1 MKVQLSIIINI
12 IKHFI
17 MANLLHSG
25 DLNTLKLGQTLLT
38 RFRKI
43 EGGFVQMELAEV
55 KEGSR
60 GLSAAFVFNQS
71 DNRFSRNSA
80 RRAWQPATP
89 SDIEKTLGISV
100 GDAEGWEMDDMGN
113 EILTVNVLN
122 PVASFEGQEFPL
134 RVQIIETT
142 EPTDWQRANLN
153 SAAKR
158 KGKDGDFIL
167 HNGDY
172 IFTRSSIVFSDPV
185 DVYLQADTA
194 PVLNSTIEK
203 VDTATGEIL
212 N

>member
-1 MKVQLSIIINI
+1 
-12 IKHFI
+12 

-89 SDIEKTLGISV
+89 ADVQSALGISV
-100 GDAEGWEMDDMGN
+100 GDDQAWEMDDMGN
-113 EILTVNVLN
+113 EILNVSILN

-134 RVQIIETT
+134 RVQIVETT
-142 EPTDWQRANLN
+142 EPTEWQRANIN
-153 SAAKR
+153 STAKR
-158 KGKDGDFIL
+158 KGRDGEFIL
-167 HNGDY
+167 HNGEY
-172 IFTRSSIVFSDPV
+172 IFTRSSIVFNEPV
-185 DVYLQADTA
+185 DVYLKADTA
-194 PVLNSTIEK
+194 PVQSPTIQK
-203 VDTATGEIL
+203 VDVATGEIV

>member
-1 MKVQLSIIINI
+1 
-12 IKHFI
+12 

-89 SDIEKTLGISV
+89 ADVQSALGISV

-113 EILTVNVLN
+113 EILVVNILN

-134 RVQIIETT
+134 RVQIVEPT
-142 EPTDWQRANLN
+142 EPTEWQRANIN
-153 SAAKR
+153 TAAKR
-158 KGKDGDFIL
+158 KGKDGEFIL
-167 HNGDY
+167 HNGEY
-172 IFTRSSIVFSDPV
+172 IFTRSSIVFNEPV
-185 DVYLQADTA
+185 DMYLDADTA
-194 PVLNSTIEK
+194 PVQKPTIQK
-203 VDTATGEIL
+203 VDVATGEIV

>member
-1 MKVQLSIIINI
+1 
-12 IKHFI
+12 

-89 SDIEKTLGISV
+89 ADIESTLGISV
-100 GDAEGWEMDDMGN
+100 GDDQAWEMDETGN
-113 EILTVNVLN
+113 EILTVNILN
-122 PVASFEGQEFPL
+122 PVANYEGQEFPL

-142 EPTDWQRANLN
+142 EPTDWQAANVQ
-153 SAAKR
+153 SSAKR
-158 KGKDGDFIL
+158 KGKGGDFIL

-172 IFTRSSIVFSDPV
+172 IFTRSSIIFNEPADVFLD
-185 DVYLQADTA
+185 ADTA
-194 PVLNSTIEK
+194 ETKRPVIER
-203 VDTATGEIL
+203 VDVATGEIMS
-212 N
+212 

>member
-1 MKVQLSIIINI
+1 
-12 IKHFI
+12 

-89 SDIEKTLGISV
+89 ADVESTLGLSV
-100 GDAEGWEMDDMGN
+100 GDDQAWEMDETGN
-113 EILTVNVLN
+113 EILTVNILN
-122 PVASFEGQEFPL
+122 PVANYEGQEFPL

-142 EPTDWQRANLN
+142 EPTDWQAANVQ
-153 SAAKR
+153 SSAKR
-158 KGKDGDFIL
+158 KGKGGDFIL

-172 IFTRSSIVFSDPV
+172 IFTRSSIIFNEPV
-185 DVYLQADTA
+185 DVFLDADTA
-194 PVLNSTIEK
+194 ETKKPVIER
-203 VDTATGEIL
+203 VDVATGEIMS
-212 N
+212 

>member
-1 MKVQLSIIINI
+1 
-12 IKHFI
+12 

-25 DLNTLKLGQTLLT
+25 DLTTLKLGQTLLT

-89 SDIEKTLGISV
+89 ADVQSALGISV
-100 GDAEGWEMDDMGN
+100 GDDQAWEMDDMGN
-113 EILTVNVLN
+113 EILNVSILN

-134 RVQIIETT
+134 RVQIVETT
-142 EPTDWQRANLN
+142 EPTEWQRANIN
-153 SAAKR
+153 TAAKR
-158 KGKDGDFIL
+158 KGKDGEFIL
-167 HNGDY
+167 HNGEY
-172 IFTRSSIVFSDPV
+172 IFTRSSIVFNEPV
-185 DVYLQADTA
+185 DMYLDADTA
-194 PVLNSTIEK
+194 PVQKPTIQK
-203 VDTATGEIL
+203 VDVATGEIV

>member
-1 MKVQLSIIINI
+1 
-12 IKHFI
+12 

-89 SDIEKTLGISV
+89 NDIESTLGISV
-100 GDAEGWEMDDMGN
+100 GDDQAWEMDDMGN
-113 EILTVNVLN
+113 EILTVNILN

-134 RVQIIETT
+134 RVQIVETT

-153 SAAKR
+153 TSAKR

-167 HNGDY
+167 HNGEY
-172 IFTRSSIVFSDPV
+172 IFTRSAIVFNQPV
-185 DVYLQADTA
+185 DVYLTADTA
-194 PVLNSTIEK
+194 PVQTPTIEK
-203 VDTATGEIL
+203 VDVATGEIL

>member
-1 MKVQLSIIINI
+1 
-12 IKHFI
+12 

-89 SDIEKTLGISV
+89 ADVQSALGISV
-100 GDAEGWEMDDMGN
+100 GDDQAWEMDEMGN
-113 EILTVNVLN
+113 ETLTVNILN
-122 PVASFEGQEFPL
+122 PTATYEGQEFNL
-134 RVQIIETT
+134 RVQIVETT
-142 EPTDWQRANLN
+142 EPTDWQRANIN
-153 SAAKR
+153 TAAKR
-158 KGKDGDFIL
+158 KGRDGEFIL
-167 HNGDY
+167 HDGEY
-172 IFTRSSIVFSDPV
+172 IFTRSSIVFNEPV
-185 DVYLQADTA
+185 DVYLEADTA
-194 PVLNSTIEK
+194 PVTKAVIEK

-212 N
+212 S

>member
-1 MKVQLSIIINI
+1 
-12 IKHFI
+12 

-89 SDIEKTLGISV
+89 ADVQSALGISV
-100 GDAEGWEMDDMGN
+100 GDDQAWEMDDMGN
-113 EILTVNVLN
+113 EILNVSILN

-134 RVQIIETT
+134 RVQIVETT
-142 EPTDWQRANLN
+142 EPTEWQRANIN
-153 SAAKR
+153 STAKR
-158 KGKDGDFIL
+158 KGRDGEFIL
-167 HNGDY
+167 HNGEY
-172 IFTRSSIVFSDPV
+172 IFTRSSIVFNEPV
-185 DVYLQADTA
+185 DMYLDADTA
-194 PVLNSTIEK
+194 PVQKPTIQK
-203 VDTATGEIL
+203 VDVATGEIV

>member
-1 MKVQLSIIINI
+1 
-12 IKHFI
+12 

-89 SDIEKTLGISV
+89 ADVQSALGISV
-100 GDAEGWEMDDMGN
+100 GDDQAWEMDEMGN
-113 EILTVNVLN
+113 EILVVNILN

-134 RVQIIETT
+134 RVQIVETT
-142 EPTDWQRANLN
+142 EPTEWQRANIN
-153 SAAKR
+153 STAKR
-158 KGKDGDFIL
+158 KGRDGEFIL
-167 HNGDY
+167 HNGEY
-172 IFTRSSIVFSDPV
+172 IFTRSSIVFNEPV
-185 DVYLQADTA
+185 DVYLKADTA
-194 PVLNSTIEK
+194 PVQSPTIQK
-203 VDTATGEIL
+203 VDVATGEIV

>member
-1 MKVQLSIIINI
+1 
-12 IKHFI
+12 

-89 SDIEKTLGISV
+89 ADVELTLGLSV
-100 GDAEGWEMDDMGN
+100 GDDQAWEMDETGN
-113 EILTVNVLN
+113 EILTVNILN
-122 PVASFEGQEFPL
+122 PVATFEGQEFPL

-142 EPTDWQRANLN
+142 EPTDWQAANVQ
-153 SAAKR
+153 SSAKR
-158 KGKDGDFIL
+158 KGKGGDFIL
-167 HNGDY
+167 HNGEY
-172 IFTRSSIVFSDPV
+172 IFTRSSVIFNEPIDVF
-185 DVYLQADTA
+185 LTADTA
-194 PVLNSTIEK
+194 PVQKATVQR
-203 VDTATGEIL
+203 VDVATGEIMS
-212 N
+212 

>member
-1 MKVQLSIIINI
+1 
-12 IKHFI
+12 

-89 SDIEKTLGISV
+89 ADVQSALGISV
-100 GDAEGWEMDDMGN
+100 GDDQAWELDEMGN
-113 EILTVNVLN
+113 ETLTVNILN
-122 PVASFEGQEFPL
+122 PTATYEGQEFNL
-134 RVQIIETT
+134 RVQIVETT
-142 EPTDWQRANLN
+142 EPTDWQRANIN
-153 SAAKR
+153 TAAKR
-158 KGKDGDFIL
+158 KGRDGEFVL
-167 HNGDY
+167 HNGEY
-172 IFTRSSIVFSDPV
+172 IFTRSNIVFNEPV
-185 DVYLQADTA
+185 DVYLKADTE
-194 PVLNSTIEK
+194 PVKDDVVQK
-203 VDTATGEIL
+203 VDVATGEIIS
-212 N
+212 

>member
-1 MKVQLSIIINI
+1 
-12 IKHFI
+12 

-89 SDIEKTLGISV
+89 ADVQSALGISV
-100 GDAEGWEMDDMGN
+100 GDDQAWEMDDMGN
-113 EILTVNVLN
+113 EILVVNILN

-134 RVQIIETT
+134 RVQIVETT
-142 EPTDWQRANLN
+142 EPTEWQRANIN
-153 SAAKR
+153 STAKR
-158 KGKDGDFIL
+158 KGRDGEFIL
-167 HNGDY
+167 HNGEY
-172 IFTRSSIVFSDPV
+172 IFTRSSIVFNEPV
-185 DVYLQADTA
+185 DVY
-194 PVLNSTIEK
+194 PTIQK
-203 VDTATGEIL
+203 VDVATGEIV

>member
-1 MKVQLSIIINI
+1 
-12 IKHFI
+12 

-89 SDIEKTLGISV
+89 SDVESALGISV
-100 GDAEGWEMDDMGN
+100 GDDQAWEMDDMGN
-113 EILTVNVLN
+113 EILNVSILN

-134 RVQIIETT
+134 RVQIVETT
-142 EPTDWQRANLN
+142 EPTEWQRANIN
-153 SAAKR
+153 STAKR
-158 KGKDGDFIL
+158 KGRDGEFIL
-167 HNGDY
+167 HNGEY
-172 IFTRSSIVFSDPV
+172 IFTRSSIVFNEPV
-185 DVYLQADTA
+185 DMYLDADTA
-194 PVLNSTIEK
+194 PVQKPTIQK
-203 VDTATGEIL
+203 VDVATGEIV

>member
-1 MKVQLSIIINI
+1 
-12 IKHFI
+12 

-89 SDIEKTLGISV
+89 ADVEMTLGISV
-100 GDAEGWEMDDMGN
+100 GDDQAWEMYETGN
-113 EILTVNVLN
+113 EILTVNILN
-122 PVASFEGQEFPL
+122 PVANYEGQEFPL

-142 EPTDWQRANLN
+142 EPTDWQAANVQ
-153 SAAKR
+153 SSAKR
-158 KGKDGDFIL
+158 KGKGGDFIL

-172 IFTRSSIVFSDPV
+172 IFTRSSIIFNEPV
-185 DVYLQADTA
+185 DVFLDADTA
-194 PVLNSTIEK
+194 ETKKPVIER
-203 VDTATGEIL
+203 VDVATGEIMS
-212 N
+212 

>member
-1 MKVQLSIIINI
+1 
-12 IKHFI
+12 

-89 SDIEKTLGISV
+89 ADVQSALGISV
-100 GDAEGWEMDDMGN
+100 GDDQAWEMDDMGN
-113 EILTVNVLN
+113 EILVVNVLN
-122 PVASFEGQEFPL
+122 PIASFEGQEFPL
-134 RVQIIETT
+134 RVQIVETT
-142 EPTDWQRANLN
+142 EPTEWQRANIN
-153 SAAKR
+153 TTAKR
-158 KGKDGDFIL
+158 KGRDGEFIL
-167 HNGDY
+167 HNGEY
-172 IFTRSSIVFSDPV
+172 IFTRSSIVFNEPV
-185 DVYLQADTA
+185 DVYLKADTA
-194 PVLNSTIEK
+194 PVQSPTIQK
-203 VDTATGEIL
+203 VDVATGEIV

>member
-1 MKVQLSIIINI
+1 
-12 IKHFI
+12 

-38 RFRKI
+38 RFKKI

-89 SDIEKTLGISV
+89 ADVQSALGISV
-100 GDAEGWEMDDMGN
+100 GDDQAWEMDEMGN
-113 EILTVNVLN
+113 EILTVNILN
-122 PVASFEGQEFPL
+122 PVASFEGQDYPL
-134 RVQIIETT
+134 RVQIVETT
-142 EPTDWQRANLN
+142 EPTDWQRANIN
-153 SAAKR
+153 TAAKR
-158 KGKDGDFIL
+158 KGRDGEFIL
-167 HNGDY
+167 HDGEY
-172 IFTRSSIVFSDPV
+172 IFTRSSIVFNEPV
-185 DVYLQADTA
+185 DVYLEADTA
-194 PVLNSTIEK
+194 PVTKAVIEK

-212 N
+212 S

>member
-1 MKVQLSIIINI
+1 
-12 IKHFI
+12 

-89 SDIEKTLGISV
+89 ADVQSALGISV
-100 GDAEGWEMDDMGN
+100 GDDQAWEMDEMGN
-113 EILTVNVLN
+113 EILTVNILN

-134 RVQIIETT
+134 RVQIVETT
-142 EPTDWQRANLN
+142 EPTDWQRANIN
-153 SAAKR
+153 TAAKR
-158 KGKDGDFIL
+158 KGRDGEFIL
-167 HNGDY
+167 HDGEY
-172 IFTRSSIVFSDPV
+172 IFTRSSIVFNEPV
-185 DVYLQADTA
+185 DVYLEADTA
-194 PVLNSTIEK
+194 PVTKAVIEK

-212 N
+212 S

>member
-1 MKVQLSIIINI
+1 
-12 IKHFI
+12 

-89 SDIEKTLGISV
+89 ADVQSALGISV
-100 GDAEGWEMDDMGN
+100 GDDQAWEMDEMGN
-113 EILTVNVLN
+113 EILTVNILN
-122 PVASFEGQEFPL
+122 PVASFEGQDYPL
-134 RVQIIETT
+134 RVQIVETT
-142 EPTDWQRANLN
+142 EPTDWQRANIN
-153 SAAKR
+153 TAAKR
-158 KGKDGDFIL
+158 KGRDGEFIL
-167 HNGDY
+167 HDGEY
-172 IFTRSSIVFSDPV
+172 IFTRSSIVFNEPV
-185 DVYLQADTA
+185 DVYLEADTA
-194 PVLNSTIEK
+194 PVTKAVIEK

-212 N
+212 S

>member
-1 MKVQLSIIINI
+1 
-12 IKHFI
+12 

-89 SDIEKTLGISV
+89 ADVESTLGISV
-100 GDAEGWEMDDMGN
+100 GDDQAWEMDETGN
-113 EILTVNVLN
+113 EILTVNILN
-122 PVASFEGQEFPL
+122 PVANYEGQEFPL

-142 EPTDWQRANLN
+142 EPTDWQAANVQ
-153 SAAKR
+153 SSAKR
-158 KGKDGDFIL
+158 KGKGGDFIL

-172 IFTRSSIVFSDPV
+172 IFTRSSIIFNEPADVFLD
-185 DVYLQADTA
+185 ADTA
-194 PVLNSTIEK
+194 ETKRPVIER
-203 VDTATGEIL
+203 VDVATGEIMS
-212 N
+212 

>member
-1 MKVQLSIIINI
+1 
-12 IKHFI
+12 

-25 DLNTLKLGQTLLT
+25 DLTTLKLGQTLLT

-89 SDIEKTLGISV
+89 ADVQSALGISV
-100 GDAEGWEMDDMGN
+100 GDDQAWEMDDMGN
-113 EILTVNVLN
+113 EILNVSILN

-134 RVQIIETT
+134 RVQIVETT
-142 EPTDWQRANLN
+142 EPTEWQRANIN
-153 SAAKR
+153 STAKR
-158 KGKDGDFIL
+158 KGRDGEFIL
-167 HNGDY
+167 HNGEY
-172 IFTRSSIVFSDPV
+172 IFTRSSIVFNEPV
-185 DVYLQADTA
+185 DVYLKADTA
-194 PVLNSTIEK
+194 PVQSPTIQK
-203 VDTATGEIL
+203 VDVATGEIV

>member
-1 MKVQLSIIINI
+1 
-12 IKHFI
+12 

-89 SDIEKTLGISV
+89 SDVESALGISV
-100 GDAEGWEMDDMGN
+100 GDDQAWEMDDMGN
-113 EILTVNVLN
+113 EILNVSILN

-134 RVQIIETT
+134 RVQIVETT
-142 EPTDWQRANLN
+142 EPTEWQRANIN
-153 SAAKR
+153 TAAKR
-158 KGKDGDFIL
+158 KGKDGEFIL
-167 HNGDY
+167 HNGEY
-172 IFTRSSIVFSDPV
+172 IFTRSSIVFNEPV
-185 DVYLQADTA
+185 DMYLDADTA
-194 PVLNSTIEK
+194 PVQKPTIQK
-203 VDTATGEIL
+203 VDVATGEIV

>member
-1 MKVQLSIIINI
+1 
-12 IKHFI
+12 

-89 SDIEKTLGISV
+89 ADVESTLGISV
-100 GDAEGWEMDDMGN
+100 GDDQAWEMDETGN
-113 EILTVNVLN
+113 EILTVNILN
-122 PVASFEGQEFPL
+122 PVANYEGQEFPL

-142 EPTDWQRANLN
+142 EPTDWQAANVQ
-153 SAAKR
+153 SSAKR
-158 KGKDGDFIL
+158 KGKGGDFIL

-172 IFTRSSIVFSDPV
+172 IFTRSSIIFNEPV
-185 DVYLQADTA
+185 DVFLDADTA
-194 PVLNSTIEK
+194 QTKKPVIER
-203 VDTATGEIL
+203 VDVATGEIMS
-212 N
+212 

>member
-1 MKVQLSIIINI
+1 
-12 IKHFI
+12 

-89 SDIEKTLGISV
+89 ADVESTLGISV
-100 GDAEGWEMDDMGN
+100 GDAEGWEMDETGN
-113 EILTVNVLN
+113 EILTVNILN
-122 PVASFEGQEFPL
+122 PVVSFEGQEFPL
-134 RVQIIETT
+134 RVQIVETT

-158 KGKDGDFIL
+158 KGRDGDFIL
-167 HNGDY
+167 HNGEY
-172 IFTRSSIVFSDPV
+172 IFTRSSIVFSNPV

-194 PVLNSTIEK
+194 PVKTPTIEK
-203 VDTATGEIL
+203 VDVATGEIL
-212 N
+212 G

>member
-1 MKVQLSIIINI
+1 
-12 IKHFI
+12 

-25 DLNTLKLGQTLLT
+25 DLTTLKLGQTLLT

-89 SDIEKTLGISV
+89 ADVEKTLGISV
-100 GDAEGWEMDDMGN
+100 GDDQAWEMDDMGN

-134 RVQIIETT
+134 RVQIVETT

-153 SAAKR
+153 TSAKR
-158 KGKDGDFIL
+158 KGRDGDFIL

-172 IFTRSSIVFSDPV
+172 IFTRSAIVFNEPV
-185 DVYLQADTA
+185 DVYLAADTA
-194 PVLNSTIEK
+194 PVQTPSIQK
-203 VDTATGEIL
+203 VDVSTGEIL
-212 N
+212 S

>member
-1 MKVQLSIIINI
+1 
-12 IKHFI
+12 

-89 SDIEKTLGISV
+89 ADVESTLGISV
-100 GDAEGWEMDDMGN
+100 GDDQAWEMDEMGN

-122 PVASFEGQEFPL
+122 PVASFEGQDYPL
-134 RVQIIETT
+134 RVQIVETT
-142 EPTDWQRANLN
+142 EPTDWQRANIN
-153 SAAKR
+153 TAAKR
-158 KGKDGDFIL
+158 KGRDGEFIL
-167 HNGDY
+167 HDGEY
-172 IFTRSSIVFSDPV
+172 IFTRSNIVFNEPV
-185 DVYLQADTA
+185 DVYLEADTA
-194 PVLNSTIEK
+194 PVTKAVIEK
-203 VDTATGEIL
+203 VDAATGEIL
-212 N
+212 S

>member
-1 MKVQLSIIINI
+1 
-12 IKHFI
+12 

-89 SDIEKTLGISV
+89 ADVQSALGISV
-100 GDAEGWEMDDMGN
+100 GDDQAWEMDDMGN
-113 EILTVNVLN
+113 EILNVSILN

-134 RVQIIETT
+134 RVQIVETT
-142 EPTDWQRANLN
+142 EPTEWQRANIN
-153 SAAKR
+153 STAKR
-158 KGKDGDFIL
+158 KGRDGEFIL
-167 HNGDY
+167 HNGEY
-172 IFTRSSIVFSDPV
+172 IFTRSSIVFNEPV
-185 DVYLQADTA
+185 DVYLKADTE
-194 PVLNSTIEK
+194 PVQSPTIQK
-203 VDTATGEIL
+203 VDVATGEIV

>member
-1 MKVQLSIIINI
+1 
-12 IKHFI
+12 

-89 SDIEKTLGISV
+89 ADVQSALGISV
-100 GDAEGWEMDDMGN
+100 GDDQAWEMDDMGN
-113 EILTVNVLN
+113 EILNVSILN

-134 RVQIIETT
+134 RVQIVETT
-142 EPTDWQRANLN
+142 EPTEWQRANIN
-153 SAAKR
+153 TAAKR
-158 KGKDGDFIL
+158 KGKDGEFIL
-167 HNGDY
+167 HNGEY
-172 IFTRSSIVFSDPV
+172 IFTRSSIVFNEPV
-185 DVYLQADTA
+185 DVYLKADTA
-194 PVLNSTIEK
+194 PVQSPTIQK
-203 VDTATGEIL
+203 VDVATGEIV

>member
-1 MKVQLSIIINI
+1 
-12 IKHFI
+12 

-89 SDIEKTLGISV
+89 ADVQSALGISV
-100 GDAEGWEMDDMGN
+100 ADDQAWEMDDMGN
-113 EILTVNVLN
+113 EILTVNILN

-134 RVQIIETT
+134 RVQIVETT
-142 EPTDWQRANLN
+142 EPTEWQRANIN
-153 SAAKR
+153 STAKR
-158 KGKDGDFIL
+158 KGRDGEFIL
-167 HNGDY
+167 HNGEY
-172 IFTRSSIVFSDPV
+172 IFTRSSIVFNEPV
-185 DVYLQADTA
+185 DVYLKADTA
-194 PVLNSTIEK
+194 PVQSPTIQK
-203 VDTATGEIL
+203 VDVATGEIV

>member
-1 MKVQLSIIINI
+1 
-12 IKHFI
+12 

-89 SDIEKTLGISV
+89 ADVQSTLGISV
-100 GDAEGWEMDDMGN
+100 GDDQAWEMDDMGN
-113 EILTVNVLN
+113 EILTVNILN

-134 RVQIIETT
+134 RVQIVETT

-153 SAAKR
+153 TSAKR

-167 HNGDY
+167 HNGEY
-172 IFTRSSIVFSDPV
+172 IFTRSAIVFNQPV
-185 DVYLQADTA
+185 DVYLTADTA
-194 PVLNSTIEK
+194 PVQTPTIEK
-203 VDTATGEIL
+203 VDVATGEIL

>member
-1 MKVQLSIIINI
+1 
-12 IKHFI
+12 

-89 SDIEKTLGISV
+89 ADVQSALGISV
-100 GDAEGWEMDDMGN
+100 GDDQAWEMDDMGN
-113 EILTVNVLN
+113 EILNVSILN

-134 RVQIIETT
+134 RVQIVETT
-142 EPTDWQRANLN
+142 EPTEWQRANIN
-153 SAAKR
+153 TAAKR
-158 KGKDGDFIL
+158 KGRDGEFIL
-167 HNGDY
+167 HNGEY
-172 IFTRSSIVFSDPV
+172 IFTRSSIVFNEPV
-185 DVYLQADTA
+185 DMYLDADTA
-194 PVLNSTIEK
+194 PVQKATIEK
-203 VDTATGEIL
+203 VDIATGEIV

>member
-71 DNRFSRNSA
+71 DSRFSRNSA

-89 SDIEKTLGISV
+89 ADVEMTLGISV

-203 VDTATGEIL
+203 VDVATGEVL
-212 N
+212 R

>member
-1 MKVQLSIIINI
+1 
-12 IKHFI
+12 

-89 SDIEKTLGISV
+89 ADVESTLGLSV
-100 GDAEGWEMDDMGN
+100 GDDQAWEMDETGN
-113 EILTVNVLN
+113 EILTVNILN
-122 PVASFEGQEFPL
+122 PVATYEGQEFPM

-142 EPTDWQRANLN
+142 EPTDWQAANVQT
-153 SAAKR
+153 SAKR
-158 KGKDGDFIL
+158 KGKGGDFIL
-167 HNGDY
+167 YDGDY
-172 IFTRSSIVFSDPV
+172 IFTRSSIIFNEPADVF
-185 DVYLQADTA
+185 LEADTVEA
-194 PVLNSTIEK
+194 KKPTIEK
-203 VDTATGEIL
+203 VNVVTGEIMS
-212 N
+212 